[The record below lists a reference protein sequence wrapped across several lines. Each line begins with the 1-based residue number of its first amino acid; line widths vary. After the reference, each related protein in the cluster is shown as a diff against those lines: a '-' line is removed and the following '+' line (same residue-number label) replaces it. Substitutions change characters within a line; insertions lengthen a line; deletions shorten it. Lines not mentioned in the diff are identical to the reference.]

1 MIEASTWQMFGGL
14 LGILVLLGGGALA
27 LQRMGIIQT
36 KSNATP
42 APAAGGQEEI
52 SALEARVT
60 DLENGMATL
69 NERTR
74 KHEESL
80 KGIGRLHQRIDG
92 VAETSKKIEGEVT
105 QMNRTLQTILR
116 HMLDEKP

>member
-36 KSNATP
+36 KSNVTP
-42 APAAGGQEEI
+42 APAKGETADL
-52 SALEARVT
+52 SDRVMHLEKEVS
-60 DLENGMATL
+60 TL

-80 KGIGRLHQRIDG
+80 KGIGKIHQRIDSL
-92 VAETSKKIEGEVT
+92 AESSGRIEGEVS

-116 HMLDEKP
+116 HMLGGESQ